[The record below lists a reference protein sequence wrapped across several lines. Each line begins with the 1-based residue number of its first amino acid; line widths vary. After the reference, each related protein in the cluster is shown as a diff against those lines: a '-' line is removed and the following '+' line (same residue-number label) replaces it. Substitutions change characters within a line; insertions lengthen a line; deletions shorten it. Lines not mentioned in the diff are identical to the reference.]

1 MLVKTVEKAA
11 ANNRLQMSYEEYL
24 QWVDEDTRAEWVDGE
39 VIVFMPTRNEHEDI
53 LDYLHRL
60 IGFFV
65 EIFDLGVLRQSNL
78 EVKLWPGGPSRL
90 PDLLFLKKD
99 HLSRLTSE
107 RLNGPPD
114 LVVEVISRDSIHRDR
129 EKKYREYAKA
139 GVPEYWIIDP
149 RPDRHRADFYGLD
162 EAGQYA
168 LRATEDDEVVESLAL
183 PGFRFQ
189 PEWLWLKQRPNVAV
203 SVSDMRPEAADRL
216 QALLD
221 ARKQSKK

>member
-1 MLVKTVEKAA
+1 MLARTVEGVTADNQLK
-11 ANNRLQMSYEEYL
+11 MSYEEYL
-24 QWVDEDTRAEWVDGE
+24 EWADEDTRAEWVDGE
-39 VIVFMPTRNEHEDI
+39 VIVFMPAKNEHEDI

-65 EIFDLGVLRQSNL
+65 EIFDLGLLRQSNL

-90 PDLLFLKKD
+90 PDLLFLKKE

-107 RLNGPPD
+107 RLNGPAD
-114 LVVEVISRDSIHRDR
+114 LIIEVISRDSVRRDR

-149 RPDRHRADFYGLD
+149 RPGRHRADFYVLD
-162 EAGQYA
+162 ETGQYT
-168 LRATEDDEVVESLAL
+168 LHATEDDEVVESLIL
-183 PGFRFQ
+183 PGFRLK

-203 SVSDMRPEAADRL
+203 SVSEMKEEAADTL
-216 QALLD
+216 QALLN
-221 ARKQSKK
+221 ARKQSK